1 MEELDLKELFNIFWS
16 RKIQIGIIIAIFLVI
31 GFIYTFVFVKPDY
44 ASTTTVILA
53 QSSSAT
59 TGTETGSDTITAND
73 LTLNQKL
80 VSTYSEL
87 LTSPRILS
95 EVISNLR
102 IDRTEAS
109 LKNSITV
116 SAVEDTDLIQIRV
129 TDASPET
136 AKRIA
141 EEVARVF
148 IEQVA
153 NGVYKINNVQVWDEA
168 EVPTEPYNINHGKD
182 LVIFL
187 FIGIVIGV
195 VYALIANML
204 DTTVKS
210 KEDIEK
216 KLGLS
221 VLTTIPICDFDL
233 SMKTVNKGGRK

>member
-31 GFIYTFVFVKPDY
+31 GVIYTFVFVKPDY

-53 QSSSAT
+53 QSST
-59 TGTETGSDTITAND
+59 TKTETDTSETITTND

-87 LTSPRILS
+87 LRSPRILS
-95 EVISNLR
+95 EVITNLR
-102 IDRTEAS
+102 IDKTEEA
-109 LKNSITV
+109 LKNSITI

-129 TDASPET
+129 TDANPET

-141 EEVARVF
+141 EEIARVF

-168 EVPTEPYNINHGKD
+168 EVPTEPYNINHIKD

-187 FIGIVIGV
+187 FIGVVIGV

-221 VLTTIPICDFDL
+221 VLTTIPVCDFDL
-233 SMKTVNKGGRK
+233 SMKTVSKGGRK

>member
-16 RKIQIGIIIAIFLVI
+16 RKIQLGIIIAIFLVI
-31 GFIYTFVFVKPDY
+31 GFIYTFIFVQPDY

-53 QSSSAT
+53 QSGAT
-59 TGTETGSDTITAND
+59 ATETTSSGTITTND
-73 LTLNQKL
+73 LTLNQKM

-87 LTSPRILS
+87 MKSPRILS
-95 EVISNLR
+95 EVITNLR
-102 IDRTEAS
+102 LNKTEAA

-116 SAVEDTDLIQIRV
+116 SAVEDTDLIQIKV
-129 TDASPET
+129 TDENPET

-141 EEVARVF
+141 EEMAKVF

-153 NGVYKINNVQVWDEA
+153 NGVYKLNNVQVWDEA
-168 EVPTEPYNINHGKD
+168 EVPTAPYNISHGKD

-187 FIGIVIGV
+187 FIGIVVGV

-210 KEDIEK
+210 KEEIEK

-233 SMKTVNKGGRK
+233 SMKTISKGGRK

>member
-31 GFIYTFVFVKPDY
+31 GVIYTFVFVKPDY

-53 QSSSAT
+53 QSST
-59 TGTETGSDTITAND
+59 TKTETDTSETITTND

-95 EVISNLR
+95 EVITNLR

-129 TDASPET
+129 TDSNPET

-141 EEVARVF
+141 EEIARVF

-153 NGVYKINNVQVWDEA
+153 NGVYKINNVQVWDAA
-168 EVPTEPYNINHGKD
+168 EVPTAPYNINHGKD

-187 FIGIVIGV
+187 FIGIVISV

-210 KEDIEK
+210 KEEIEK
-216 KLGLS
+216 KMGLS

-233 SMKTVNKGGRK
+233 SMKTVSKGGRK

>member
-53 QSSSAT
+53 QSAAT
-59 TGTETGSDTITAND
+59 STGTDNSDTITAND

-95 EVISNLR
+95 EVITNLR

-129 TDASPET
+129 TDSNPET

-141 EEVARVF
+141 EEIARVF

-153 NGVYKINNVQVWDEA
+153 NGVYKINNVQVWDAA
-168 EVPTEPYNINHGKD
+168 EVPTAPYNINHGKD

-187 FIGIVIGV
+187 FIGIVISV

-210 KEDIEK
+210 KEEIEK
-216 KLGLS
+216 KMGLS

-233 SMKTVNKGGRK
+233 SMKTVSKGGRK